1 MPKKIIK
8 VWTFQSESNAS
19 KTYETLQYDDDTT
32 SCGCP
37 GWCRRVAHDGSRT
50 CKHTR
55 LVDQGLADSQCVSSH
70 SYTEAD
76 APVSNTFSNI
86 QTLLP
91 KAAKV
96 IFTNPAKKSVKPT
109 ATKPVMTK
117 PAVPTRK
124 IRWQ

>member
-1 MPKKIIK
+1 VNKKISK
-8 VWTFQSESNAS
+8 VWTFKSESNPG

-37 GWCRRVAHDGSRT
+37 GWTRRVAHDGSRS
-50 CKHTR
+50 CRHIR

-70 SYTEAD
+70 SYTEAN

-86 QTLLP
+86 QTPL
-91 KAAKV
+91 
-96 IFTNPAKKSVKPT
+96 
-109 ATKPVMTK
+109 TKPVKLKPATK
-117 PAVPTRK
+117 PAVPQRK